1 MKLLRLCAHQIR
13 LNEPLPWNVRN
24 EPGHLLLGKGFLLT
38 DPDQIESL
46 LERGVY
52 VDADEYEAHL
62 RAEQA
67 SRAKQTP
74 FELWAQL
81 LRRASN
87 LLRNHAGN
95 PAFAAEMG
103 ELSDQIG
110 SAMKQD
116 VDAGTFEMIQGEP
129 LGYAVTH
136 SMQTGFVASLA
147 AQKLGW
153 SESERATLVRA
164 ALTMNIAMLDLQ
176 NVLAKQSTPLTPEQ
190 KSAIATHSRDG
201 RLALE
206 KANVPC
212 NDWLLTV
219 EQHHV
224 TENGAGLPQDRS
236 SLSQL
241 ACMIHYA
248 DVYLAKISPR
258 ANRPAIPINMAARDL
273 YVKAGGADNPYVS
286 AIIKQMGIF
295 PPGAFVK
302 LANGD
307 TGIVVRPG
315 ETANT
320 PLVHSLIS
328 ADGWVF
334 PDPLPRDTRKPEF
347 KVTNAVAQG
356 NVLVQLNRRKLFGY
370 AH

>member
-38 DPDQIESL
+38 DPEQIESL
-46 LERGVY
+46 LERGMY
-52 VDADEYEAHL
+52 VDADEYEAHM
-62 RAEQA
+62 RAQQA
-67 SRAKQTP
+67 ALAMQTP

-81 LRRASN
+81 LRRAGS
-87 LLRNHAGN
+87 LLRNHASN
-95 PAFAAEMG
+95 PAFAGEMS

-110 SAMKQD
+110 NAMKRD
-116 VDAGTFEMIQGEP
+116 VNAGTFEMIQGEP

-136 SMQTGFVASLA
+136 SMQTAFVASLA
-147 AQKLGW
+147 SEKLGW
-153 SESERATLVRA
+153 SESERTTLVRA

-176 NVLAKQSTPLTPEQ
+176 NVLTKQSSSLTPEQ
-190 KSAIATHSRDG
+190 KLAIANHSRDG
-201 RLALE
+201 RIALE
-206 KANVPC
+206 KAHVTC
-212 NDWLLTV
+212 SDWLLTV
-219 EQHHV
+219 EHHHI
-224 TENGAGLPQDRS
+224 TGNGSGLPQDRG

-258 ANRPAIPINMAARDL
+258 ANRPAIPINVAARDL
-273 YVKAGGADNPYVS
+273 YVKAGGPDNPYVS

-334 PDPLPRDTRKPEF
+334 PDPLPRDTRRPEF
-347 KVTNAVAQG
+347 KVMAAVAQG
-356 NVLVQLNRRKLFGY
+356 NVLVQLNRQKLFGY
-370 AH
+370 TG